1 MEGLDA
7 RGGVLAAIEHGTVQ
21 REIQESAYRTQ
32 RAIDAGEQVV
42 VGVNRFADEAAP
54 GVDVFR
60 VDAGIERAQVQRL
73 QALRASRSDASVR
86 QALSAV
92 DAAARGGD
100 NLVPPIIA
108 AVERL
113 ATLGEIADT
122 LRGVFGEHQ
131 DAHGV

>member
-1 MEGLDA
+1 M
-7 RGGVLAAIEHGTVQ
+7 
-21 REIQESAYRTQ
+21 
-32 RAIDAGEQVV
+32 DAGEQVV
-42 VGVNRFADEAAP
+42 VGVNRFADDGAG

-60 VDAGIERAQVQRL
+60 MDPGIERAQVDRVR
-73 QALRASRSDASVR
+73 ALRTSRSEDNLR
-86 QALSAV
+86 PALAAV
-92 DAAARGGD
+92 DAAARSGE

-131 DAHGV
+131 EAHV